1 MGKQLLLL
9 IRVEGKGLLNFTIV
23 GELRRVDV
31 SVNET
36 GNEKLFFI
44 FQSNNLTL
52 FERIPKNEK

>member
-1 MGKQLLLL
+1 ML